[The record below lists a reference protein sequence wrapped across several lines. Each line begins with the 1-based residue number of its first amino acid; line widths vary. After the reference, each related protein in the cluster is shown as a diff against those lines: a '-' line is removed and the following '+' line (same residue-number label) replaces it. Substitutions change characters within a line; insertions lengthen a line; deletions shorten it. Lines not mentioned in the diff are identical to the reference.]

1 MFGVVVI
8 LLGCRSGI
16 FYAVRVNG
24 DGNHPLSFRFVS
36 FSFSFFS
43 SSFFYFSS
51 PLLSS
56 PLHSSP
62 LLSSPLLFLSLLF
75 RLPFSSLLVSSR
87 LISSLSF
94 FCRLFVSVC
103 LFVFIQDLLQY
114 YTNLTQANIR
124 GTPQW
129 ILEYKATSAFGI
141 PDVTTQSLHKLAET
155 FKEVGSEN
163 FKKYYK
169 FNSVSYDEECNA
181 TCKVSQICAI
191 TKVDFDEYDSCVSP
205 PAEAGANGFSRL
217 VPGPSSLLALTLTVI
232 LTRP

>member
-1 MFGVVVI
+1 MFGVVVT
-8 LLGCRSGI
+8 LLRCGSEKI
-16 FYAVRVNG
+16 SAVRVNG
-24 DGNHPLSFRFVS
+24 DGNHPLSFRFVFVFFFFV
-36 FSFSFFS
+36 FSFLLF
-43 SSFFYFSS
+43 S

-56 PLHSSP
+56 SYLFSSVFSFLLFSSLLSSP
-62 LLSSPLLFLSLLF
+62 LLSSPLLSSPLLS
-75 RLPFSSLLVSSR
+75 
-87 LISSLSF
+87 
-94 FCRLFVSVC
+94 LFVSVF

-129 ILEYKATSAFGI
+129 ILEYKAISAFGI

-217 VPGPSSLLALTLTVI
+217 VPGSSGLLALTLTLI

>member
-1 MFGVVVI
+1 M
-8 LLGCRSGI
+8 
-16 FYAVRVNG
+16 
-24 DGNHPLSFRFVS
+24 
-36 FSFSFFS
+36 
-43 SSFFYFSS
+43 
-51 PLLSS
+51 
-56 PLHSSP
+56 
-62 LLSSPLLFLSLLF
+62 
-75 RLPFSSLLVSSR
+75 
-87 LISSLSF
+87 
-94 FCRLFVSVC
+94 
-103 LFVFIQDLLQY
+103 FVFIQDLLQY

-169 FNSVSYDEECNA
+169 FNSVSYDEECND

-205 PAEAGANGFSRL
+205 PVEAGANGFSRL
-217 VPGPSSLLALTLTVI
+217 VLGSSGLLALTLTLI
-232 LTRP
+232 LTLALTQKL